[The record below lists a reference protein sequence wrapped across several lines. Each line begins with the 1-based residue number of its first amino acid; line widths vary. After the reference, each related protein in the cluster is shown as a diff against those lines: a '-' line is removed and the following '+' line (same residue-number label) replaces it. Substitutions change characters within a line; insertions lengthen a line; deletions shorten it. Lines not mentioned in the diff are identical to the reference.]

1 MDAGLEG
8 LAAQERCLYP
18 LLQEKPGQAH
28 PTQAD
33 LEFASNS
40 GSQGGD
46 SSPIII
52 QIMQNDKMNKGFP
65 MWSLF
70 CFFSCQRGSLHLG
83 LIRAEHFPLTKRGHY
98 LVGSY
103 I

>member
-8 LAAQERCLYP
+8 LAAQERCLYL
-18 LLQEKPGQAH
+18 LLQEKPGQVH
-28 PTQAD
+28 RTQAD
-33 LEFASNS
+33 LEFALNS
-40 GSQGGD
+40 GSQSGD

-65 MWSLF
+65 MLSLF
-70 CFFSCQRGSLHLG
+70 SFFSCQRGSLHLG
-83 LIRAEHFPLTKRGHY
+83 LICAEHFPLTKKGHY